1 MARHRGDEPAA
12 GDSADEVAR
21 RLAAMTGGGI
31 GPDPAGGP
39 PGGWPN
45 PPGASVRPSESPG
58 ASRPR
63 PQPKPVALS
72 GDVGPGS
79 ASVSAVAGQP
89 GSAEV
94 GTRAG
99 RRLPTVAGAASVSV
113 PWQVRSSTPMS
124 LRVLET
130 AVVPTAVL
138 GGLLLLTG
146 VVSLGAG
153 ERLVVGELP
162 WWLGATAIAGG
173 AALVATALA
182 AARWL
187 VRLR

>member
-1 MARHRGDEPAA
+1 MARHSGDKSAA

-21 RLAAMTGGGI
+21 RLAAMTGGGV
-31 GPDPAGGP
+31 GPNPAGGQ
-39 PGGWPN
+39 PGGGSGTP
-45 PPGASVRPSESPG
+45 AVSARPSPSS
-58 ASRPR
+58 AAPR

-72 GDVGPGS
+72 GDAGPGS
-79 ASVSAVAGQP
+79 ASVGPVAAPP
-89 GSAEV
+89 GTADV
-94 GTRAG
+94 GARAG

-146 VVSLGAG
+146 VVSLAAG

-182 AARWL
+182 SARWL